1 MVKRKIKEKEK
12 TFIDSHY
19 KGVSTSKM
27 VELLYKETGTK
38 VGKTTIVD
46 YYKKMGYQSG
56 VNGEFQKGYVGLSEE
71 TKNKIKLTQFKNNH
85 VPPNKLPTGTSTIRS
100 DGYKWIKVKDGWKCE
115 HNIVWEK
122 AYGKI
127 PKGYR
132 VLHLDRNR
140 LNNNIDNLILMSDSE
155 NVTINGLGLTYDPD
169 INKAILLTTRI
180 KQKVKRHENN

>member
-1 MVKRKIKEKEK
+1 MVPTI
-12 TFIDSHY
+12 
-19 KGVSTSKM
+19 
-27 VELLYKETGTK
+27 GT
-38 VGKTTIVD
+38 
-46 YYKKMGYQSG
+46 
-56 VNGEFQKGYVGLSEE
+56 E
-71 TKNKIKLTQFKNNH
+71 
-85 VPPNKLPTGTSTIRS
+85 TIRS